1 MLKQLLTLV
10 YTMLLVVLSGCMQA
24 DVPEQTPPQTQQKER
39 VELIPEVEVATRQEQ
54 PIKSVKKQL
63 PVERLQESTVR
74 QRVTAEYD
82 MAADS
87 SSAVTANPALHG
99 YAGHSLLNSMRHASE
114 PVNRENYAHYT
125 DNPVKLAS
133 EEPVSTFSIDVD
145 TGAYAN
151 ARCMINSGQL
161 PPHDAVRVE
170 EFINYFSYE
179 YKSGDDKGSPFIVAR
194 ELAPAPWHDD
204 KYLLQ
209 IGIKAQDIT
218 QQHLPN
224 ANLVFLVDVSGSMQS
239 ANKLG
244 LLKTSLKLLTKRLSK
259 DDRVSLVVYAG
270 ASGVILSPT
279 AGNETAT
286 IDHALDQLT
295 AGGSTNGGA
304 GIRLAYSIAEQA
316 FIPGG
321 INRVILAT
329 DGDFNV
335 GTVNHEQLIDLIEQ
349 KRQTGISLSTLGFG
363 RGNYNDHLMEQLA
376 DKGNGNYAYI
386 DTLNE
391 AQKVLVDEMTSTLMT
406 VASDVKLQV
415 EFNPQHVKEYRLVGF
430 ENRHLNREDFNND
443 KVDAGE
449 IGAGHNVTAIY
460 ELTLNNSKAGYVDPL
475 RYQQDAIATGAVASS
490 DELAFL
496 KVRYKQPGADS
507 SRLLTWPIRRS
518 EIQQDINMASV
529 NFRFAAA
536 VAAFAQQLRGGKYT
550 VDFSYNDIM
559 ELARN
564 ARGNDPFGYRGEFL
578 SLVNLAQSLSLSG
591 ATQLDSINYS
601 QR

>member
-10 YTMLLVVLSGCMQA
+10 YTLLLVVLAGCMQT

-39 VELIPEVEVATRQEQ
+39 IEPIPEVDVVSREEQ
-54 PIKSVKKQL
+54 PAKAIKKQQ
-63 PVERLQESTVR
+63 PVERLKEPVVR
-74 QRVTAEYD
+74 PRLHAEYD
-82 MAADS
+82 MSADY
-87 SSAVTANPALHG
+87 SSAVTASPAFNG
-99 YAGHSLLNSMRHASE
+99 YTAHSRPDSIRHASE

-125 DNPVKLAS
+125 DNPVKLVT

-151 ARCMINSGQL
+151 ARRMINSGHL
-161 PPHDAVRVE
+161 PPQDAVRVE
-170 EFINYFSYE
+170 EFINYFSYD
-179 YKSGDDKGSPFIVAR
+179 YKNGDDQGSPFIVAR

-204 KYLLQ
+204 KYLLH

-218 QQHLPN
+218 QEHMPN
-224 ANLVFLVDVSGSMQS
+224 ANLVFLVDVSGSMKS

-244 LLKTSLKLLTKRLSK
+244 LLKSSLKLLTKRLSK

-270 ASGVILSPT
+270 ASGVVLSPT
-279 AGNETAT
+279 PGNETAT
-286 IDHALDQLT
+286 IDHALEQLT

-304 GIRLAYSIAEQA
+304 GIKLAYSIAEQA
-316 FIPGG
+316 FIDGG

-443 KVDAGE
+443 NVDAGE
-449 IGAGHNVTAIY
+449 IGAGHTVTAIY
-460 ELTLNNSKAGYVDPL
+460 ELTLNNGKAGYVDPL
-475 RYQQDAIATGAVASS
+475 RYQQEPVTTGTVASS

-496 KVRYKQPGADS
+496 KVRYKQPGANS
-507 SRLLTWPIRRS
+507 SRLLTWPIRRT

-536 VAAFAQQLRGGKYT
+536 VAGFAQQLRGGKYT
-550 VDFSYNDIM
+550 GEFGYKDTL
-559 ELARN
+559 ELARG
-564 ARGNDPFGYRGEFL
+564 ARGDDPFGYRGEFL

-591 ATQLDSINYS
+591 TSQLDSINYS